1 MENKKMVCDFCN
13 NEVEDLMEVGNYELC
28 EECLDERTTV
38 CDLCGERVFTE
49 DMESVYSHEECED
62 IYVCNDCYYDEVSE
76 CDCCNHVFLR
86 SDLRDEVNHYDDDVE
101 VCEECFSERE
111 FYCEYHERIEI
122 DTSAWEDNS
131 MYVNNYGRICME
143 AYENSGEFSYC
154 EDCGELYHFDNLEY
168 LESDDCCYC
177 YDCIENHRDEGY
189 ITCYHDHEYDE
200 KFISKKEFKENVNID
215 NTFFFGVELEVE
227 ANKRMATDKARMS
240 EILYD
245 MDEDSILAF
254 ERDGSLHNGF
264 EIITQPMSFEYI
276 KENKKFF
283 MDMMESLRHNGYDSF
298 NTNTCGHHIHMSKS
312 PLTDRQQV
320 LFVAVFE
327 FFRQEFTTLSRRDE
341 SKLERWATF
350 ITRNYDKD
358 QLNNSEVF
366 ESLLNI
372 LLHQCNRYRAINVC
386 NTHTL
391 ESRIWRGTLDSLEYL
406 ARIELMYN
414 VAMYVKE
421 NTEELYE
428 MVFDNSDLFEL
439 NLYDIVTYKSNEFII
454 EYLSCNGFMSVVNTK
469 LSMNM

>member
-1 MENKKMVCDFCN
+1 MEDNKKMVCDFCN
-13 NEVEDLMEVGNYELC
+13 ESFEDLMEVGNYELC

-62 IYVCNDCYYDEVSE
+62 IYICNDCYYDEVTT
-76 CDCCNHVFLR
+76 CDCCNHSFLR
-86 SDLRDEVNHYDDDVE
+86 SELRTEFNHYDDDVE
-101 VCEECFSERE
+101 VCEECFGERN
-111 FYCEYHERIEI
+111 FYCEYHEREEV
-122 DTSAWEDNS
+122 DTSRWEDNS
-131 MYVNNYGRICME
+131 LYVTNYGRICME
-143 AYENSGEFSYC
+143 AYENGEFTYC
-154 EDCGELYHFDNLEY
+154 EDCGELYHMSDLEY
-168 LESDDCCYC
+168 VESDDCSYC
-177 YDCIENHRDEGY
+177 NDCIDNHRDEGY
-189 ITCYHDHEYDE
+189 ITLYHDHDYDE
-200 KFISKKEFKENVNID
+200 KFMVDGEKEEE
-215 NTFFFGVELEVE
+215 TLLFGIELEVE
-227 ANKRMATDKARMS
+227 QSNRMATDKARMS

-245 MDEDSILAF
+245 MDENSILAF
-254 ERDGSLHNGF
+254 EQDGSLYNGF

-276 KENKKFF
+276 KENRQFF
-283 MDMMESLRHNGYDSF
+283 EDMMNKLKSNGYESF
-298 NTNTCGHHIHMSKS
+298 NTNTCGHHIHMSKM

-327 FFRQEFTTLSRRDE
+327 FFRQEFTALSRRDE
-341 SKLERWATF
+341 DKLDRWATF

-372 LLHQCNRYRAINVC
+372 LLHQCNRYRAINVT

-391 ESRIWRGTLDSLEYL
+391 ESRIWRGTTDSLEYL

-414 VAMYVKE
+414 IAMYVKE